1 MLKNQLMQLE
11 TRSSMDARL
20 IVFLHYQKLF
30 LVFSRETVDVYN
42 SHLKRVH
49 SYVRH
54 SFLFFSFSSPSFNHF
69 SFTSFHLVSCHS
81 IPFFYHP
88 IHLPNSLPKNTKYA
102 DNTHDNI
109 AHISPNQDMLVCY
122 YCDIHRTGKVD
133 MYDLITGEQYFSR
146 DSRGDNPPDNYAL
159 EDVSSISYDFEK
171 DILYTGR
178 RFRRWWLIV
187 GTRAGLLH
195 IWSITRDLDE

>member
-42 SHLKRVH
+42 SHLKRIH
-49 SYVRH
+49 SYVRLF
-54 SFLFFSFSSPSFNHF
+54 FLFFPFSSNM
-69 SFTSFHLVSCHS
+69 SFHFISL
-81 IPFFYHP
+81 FYHS
-88 IHLPNSLPKNTKYA
+88 IHLPTSLTKNTKYA

-171 DILYTGR
+171 DIMYTGR
-178 RFRRWWLIV
+178 RFRRWRLIV

-195 IWSITRDLDE
+195 IWSITHDLD